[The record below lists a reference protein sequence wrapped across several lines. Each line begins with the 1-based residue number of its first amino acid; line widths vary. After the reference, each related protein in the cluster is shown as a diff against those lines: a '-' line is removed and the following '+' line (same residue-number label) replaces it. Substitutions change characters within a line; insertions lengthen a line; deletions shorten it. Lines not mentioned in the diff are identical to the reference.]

1 MSTCVGSWRCT
12 KVGGRLLTVVVG
24 TLAVTML
31 ASTAEA
37 AGSGGATSSA
47 ERLVAEALQAEAAG
61 EPARRD
67 ALIDEALRVKP
78 DFDLAR
84 WSRGEVHSD
93 GKWLPVEE
101 AQQANAT
108 DPRRLEYLS
117 LREAYGNQP
126 AAQLELA
133 RWCRRNDLNEEARI
147 HWANVLSFNPANE
160 EALRALGADWFR
172 GRLMTYAQI
181 DRAKRELHD
190 SRQATKKWGKQL
202 TKWQRMFAAGDI
214 ASRNAALDEVRAV
227 SDPNAIAVLE
237 DATLYADIETTP
249 EEQQC
254 LFLSR
259 AFVDA
264 LGQMPDPS
272 AAAALA
278 RHAVLSRFED
288 VRTASIERLRERPM
302 IDYVP
307 LLLDAL
313 AMPVESVF
321 QVTTDPDGSIH
332 YRHSL
337 YIDGRQADWSLEDT
351 RSLWQVDLGGRRTL
365 IGPDGLVSG
374 YSLAG
379 PTDAQ
384 AAMTIA
390 AVAGQSQQR
399 FANQAVGIERQVA
412 QANEAAAEWN
422 KRIIPVLVKT
432 TGEEL
437 GDNPQDW
444 WSWWERYTEYDT
456 SERKP
461 VHERRYSESDRRY
474 YRPPS
479 SGYGEPNRGYEP
491 PKFRPVPPPK
501 APRTRVTGPRPNG
514 RILGTRPKYPIS
526 CFPRGTLV
534 WTNTGQRAIETIEIG
549 DLVLSQNVDSG
560 ELAYQPVVGRT
571 VRPPSPTIKM
581 TLGDEELST
590 TLGHPLWVSGIG
602 WRMAKQVG
610 ESAIL
615 HGLHGPVEVDAVEP
629 ADECE
634 AFNLVVAD
642 FNTYFVGETGIL
654 VHDNTPRRPT
664 AAVVPGLVAE

>member
-1 MSTCVGSWRCT
+1 MSTCVGSWHSVR
-12 KVGGRLLTVVVG
+12 VGSRLLPVVVG
-24 TLAVTML
+24 TLAAAML
-31 ASTAEA
+31 ASTAVA
-37 AGSGGATSSA
+37 ADSRNATSSA

-67 ALIDEALRVKP
+67 ALIDEALQVQP
-78 DFDLAR
+78 DYKLAR

-181 DRAKRELHD
+181 DRAKRELRD
-190 SRQATKKWGKQL
+190 SRQAAKKWGKQL
-202 TKWQRMFAAGDI
+202 TKWERMFAAGDL

-227 SDPNAIAVLE
+227 SDPDAIPALE
-237 DATLYADIETTP
+237 EATLYADVETTP

-254 LFLSR
+254 LLLSR

-272 AAAALA
+272 AAVSLT
-278 RHAVLSRFED
+278 RYAVLSRFED

-302 IDYVP
+302 TDYVP

-321 QVTTDPDGSIH
+321 QVTTDPDGSVH

-337 YIDGRQADWSLEDT
+337 YIDGRQADWSLENVRT
-351 RSLWQVDLGGRRTL
+351 VWQKDFGGWRKVFKL
-365 IGPDGLVSG
+365 DGTVEDQPASRLSNEKVVREISRV
-374 YSLAG
+374 
-379 PTDAQ
+379 
-384 AAMTIA
+384 AARKR
-390 AVAGQSQQR
+390 QR
-399 FANQAVGIERQVA
+399 FASEAVAVERQVA
-412 QANEAAAEWN
+412 QLNEAAAEQNQW
-422 KRIIPVLVKT
+422 IIPVLAKT
-432 TGEEL
+432 TGEDL
-437 GDNPQDW
+437 GGNPKDW
-444 WSWWERYTEYDT
+444 WRWWQDYNEYY
-456 SERKP
+456 SEEGEEP
-461 VHERRYSESDRRY
+461 VYEQRYSESTQRY
-474 YRPPS
+474 YRTPT
-479 SGYGEPNRGYEP
+479 YEREG
-491 PKFRPVPPPK
+491 KM
-501 APRTRVTGPRPNG
+501 
-514 RILGTRPKYPIS
+514 S

-560 ELAYQPVVGRT
+560 ELSYQPVVGRT

-581 TLGDEELST
+581 TLGDEELRT

-602 WRMAKQVG
+602 WRMAKEVG

-629 ADECE
+629 AEECE

-642 FNTYFVGETGIL
+642 FNTYFVGESGIL

-664 AAVVPGLVAE
+664 AAVVPGLVAQ